1 MRIHIKHTVLLL
13 AALVAFPCGVLT
25 AQEVQTP
32 DAGVP
37 SAKGAVTDA
46 AGEPLYQVVITDP
59 AGKTLGTTDL
69 YGRFELRTDAPNL
82 CFRTAGYGN
91 VSLPV
96 SPDMKVTMRADESY
110 KDDLL
115 NYGYGV
121 IRRRGTLSEA
131 VSAIQ
136 GKQLEDVPN
145 ASFSQLLEGQILGL
159 GTLEYSSDPGN
170 AGVYKY
176 VRGISSTQGTQ
187 PLFVVDGIV
196 MQDYNVEYLTAAEID
211 NIVLLKDAAA
221 TAIYGLK
228 GANGVVVIN
237 TKSGLPGAFDVRVTA
252 DFSLQQI
259 ARKPEK
265 TSSYEYASL
274 RNQAWENDGSVG
286 SAPFSADQM
295 ARIKSG
301 SDPLYPNNDYYND
314 FVRSFGTM
322 ERLGVSLSGGSQRTR
337 VWSNINFMNQTSL
350 LKQETDEYVAAPRRF
365 WVNFRAK
372 IDVDISKHVRAF
384 AGVSGNVRNDRLAGK
399 NTNLASR
406 SYTNSDIYE
415 TIFQQPPTMIGPTTE
430 DGRVTTMETLSLP
443 TYGILNRSGY
453 TKYTSMYASTYA
465 GVTVDLDF
473 VTRGLSVTGKL
484 AFQSSNDR
492 YNYMTQDFS
501 RYYYDYTKG
510 DFMQLGSNLNTNLAG
525 GADGMFQYAIS
536 YIAQLDYKRSF
547 GKHAAEAHLYTYYTN
562 EQLDDVNADYPAVGF
577 PHDDHNTGLNLSYA
591 YDDRYVVGATFGLTA
606 SDVFSRGNRY
616 TFVPSFSAAWVASN
630 EAFLRDV
637 KWLSLLKVRAS
648 YGEVALD
655 DFEVGYYRYMYKDY
669 IKKNGD
675 VRLLGNPDLEPEIH
689 KTQNYGLDLGLWDKL
704 NLTFDY
710 FSRRTDN
717 MLIESGARIP
727 AYQGI
732 YVANYQ
738 KVNEGKM
745 KNRGVELGISYATD
759 LGRGWGIHAG
769 VNYTHAKNEVI
780 YTGEM
785 PYPGDGSGYKGYA
798 YSHRV
803 DGYPLGQQFGYL
815 VDRSNGSGYIS
826 TDEELAKYTK
836 MYSGI
841 GIPRKGDLIYKDVNG
856 DGEINEKD
864 LSPIGKGTLPTGFTT
879 IRAGFSWKGLELDLM
894 FQGVTGYYGSVAYLT
909 ERDASG
915 VYNDLHKASWT
926 PERFAAGQEIKYPAL
941 SYNSASTS
949 AEGSDFD
956 IVDRSFWRLRNASL
970 SYTLPARLMRNA
982 GIKRLKIV
990 LSGQNLFTTS
1000 GLDSKVI
1007 DPETGSMTKLPPMR
1021 VINLGVKLDF

>member
-1 MRIHIKHTVLLL
+1 MRMKIKYTAILL
-13 AALVAFPCGVLT
+13 ALLVAFPCGFLK
-25 AQEVQTP
+25 AQ
-32 DAGVP
+32 DAGVL
-37 SAKGAVTDA
+37 SQQVVKGIVTDA
-46 AGEPLYQVVITDP
+46 AGEPVYQAVITDA
-59 AGKTLGTTDL
+59 AGKMLGTTDL
-69 YGRFELRTDAPNL
+69 YGRFELKTDVPNL
-82 CFRTAGYGN
+82 CFRTVGYGT
-91 VSLPV
+91 VSAPV
-96 SPDMKVTMRADESY
+96 SPDMKVTMRTDESH

-115 NYGYGV
+115 DYGYGV

-131 VSAIQ
+131 ISAIQ
-136 GKQLEDVPN
+136 GRQLEDVPN
-145 ASFSQLLEGQILGL
+145 ASLSQMLEGQILGL

-176 VRGISSTQGTQ
+176 VRGISSNQGTQ

-196 MQDYNVEYLTAAEID
+196 MQDYNYEFLTAAEIE
-211 NIVLLKDAAA
+211 NIVVLKDAAA

-259 ARKPEK
+259 ARKPET
-265 TSSYEYASL
+265 TSSYEYATL
-274 RNQAWENDGSVG
+274 RNQAWANDGSLG
-286 SAPFSADQM
+286 AAPFSDDQV
-295 ARIKSG
+295 ARIRSG
-301 SDPLYPNNDYYND
+301 NDPLYPDNNYYDD
-314 FVRSFGTM
+314 FVRNFGTM
-322 ERLGVSLSGGSQRTR
+322 ERVGISLSGGSERTR

-399 NTNLASR
+399 NTDLASR

-415 TIFQQPPTMIGPTTE
+415 TIFSLPPTMVGPTTE
-430 DGRVTTMETLSLP
+430 DGRVTTMETVSTP

-453 TKYTSMYASTYA
+453 TKYTGMYASTYA

-501 RYYYDYTKG
+501 RYYYDYTQG
-510 DFMQLGSNLNTNLAG
+510 DFVQLGSNLDTNLAG
-525 GADGMFQYAIS
+525 GASGVFQYAIS

-547 GKHAAEAHLYTYYTN
+547 GRHNAEAHLYTYYTN
-562 EQLDDVNADYPAVGF
+562 EQLDDVNADFPAVGL
-577 PHDDHNTGLNLSYA
+577 PHDDHNTGLNLSYN
-591 YDDRYVVGATFGLTA
+591 YDDRYVAGATFGLTA
-606 SDVFSRGNRY
+606 SDIFARSNRY
-616 TFVPSFSAAWVASN
+616 TFVPAFSAAWGASN
-630 EAFLRDV
+630 ESFLRDV

-655 DFEVGYYRYMYKDY
+655 DFEVGYYRYMYMDY

-675 VRLLGNPDLEPEIH
+675 VRLLGNPDLKPEIH
-689 KTQNYGLDLGLWDKL
+689 KTQNYGLDLGLWNKL

-717 MLIESGARIP
+717 MLIEEGSRIP

-732 YVANYQ
+732 YVSNYR
-738 KVNEGKM
+738 KVNEGRM
-745 KNRGVELGISYATD
+745 KNSGIELGVSYATE

-769 VNYTHAKNEVI
+769 VNYSHAKNEVI

-785 PYPGDGSGYKGYA
+785 PYPGDGDGYKGYA

-826 TDEELAKYTK
+826 TDEELAKYTA
-836 MYSGI
+836 MYSEI
-841 GIPRKGDLIYKDVNG
+841 GTPRKGDLIFRDVNG
-856 DGEINEKD
+856 DGLVNEKD
-864 LSPIGKGTLPTGFTT
+864 LSPIGKGSLPTDFTT

-894 FQGVTGYYGSVAYLT
+894 FQGVTGYYGGVSYQT
-909 ERDASG
+909 ERDANG
-915 VYNDLHKASWT
+915 IFNDLHKAAWT
-926 PERFAAGQEIKYPAL
+926 PERYASGAEIKHPAL
-941 SYNSASTS
+941 SYNSASIS
-949 AEGSDFD
+949 NNNSDFN
-956 IVDRSFWRLRNASL
+956 IVNRSFW
-970 SYTLPARLMRNA
+970 
-982 GIKRLKIV
+982 RLKIV
-990 LSGQNLFTTS
+990 LSGQNLFTS
-1000 GLDSKVI
+1000 SALDSKVI
-1007 DPETGSMTKLPPMR
+1007 DPETGSMTQLPPMR

>member
-1 MRIHIKHTVLLL
+1 MRMKIKYTAILL
-13 AALVAFPCGVLT
+13 ALLVAFPCGFLK
-25 AQEVQTP
+25 AQ
-32 DAGVP
+32 DAGALSQQVV
-37 SAKGAVTDA
+37 KGIVTDA
-46 AGEPLYQVVITDP
+46 AGEPVYQAVITDA
-59 AGKTLGTTDL
+59 AGKMLGTTDL
-69 YGRFELRTDAPNL
+69 YGRFELKTDVPNL
-82 CFRTAGYGN
+82 CFRTVGYGT
-91 VSLPV
+91 VSAPV
-96 SPDMKVTMRADESY
+96 SPDMKVTMRTDESH

-115 NYGYGV
+115 DYGYGV

-131 VSAIQ
+131 ISAIQ
-136 GKQLEDVPN
+136 GRQLEDVPN
-145 ASFSQLLEGQILGL
+145 ASLSQMLEGQILGL

-176 VRGISSTQGTQ
+176 VRGISSNQGTQ

-196 MQDYNVEYLTAAEID
+196 MQDYNYEFLTAAEIE
-211 NIVLLKDAAA
+211 NIVVLKDAAA

-259 ARKPEK
+259 ARKPET
-265 TSSYEYASL
+265 TSSYEYATL
-274 RNQAWENDGSVG
+274 RNQAWANDGSLG
-286 SAPFSADQM
+286 AAPFSDDQV
-295 ARIKSG
+295 ARIRSG
-301 SDPLYPNNDYYND
+301 NDPLYPDNNYYDD
-314 FVRSFGTM
+314 FVRNFGTM
-322 ERLGVSLSGGSQRTR
+322 ERVGISLSGGSERTR

-384 AGVSGNVRNDRLAGK
+384 AGVAGNVRNDRLAG
-399 NTNLASR
+399 NN
-406 SYTNSDIYE
+406 YTNSGIYE
-415 TIFQQPPTMIGPTTE
+415 TIFSLPPTMVGPTTE
-430 DGRVTTMETLSLP
+430 DGRVTTMETVSTP

-453 TKYTSMYASTYA
+453 TKYTGMYASTYA

-484 AFQSSNDR
+484 AFQS
-492 YNYMTQDFS
+492 
-501 RYYYDYTKG
+501 G
-510 DFMQLGSNLNTNLAG
+510 DFVQLGSNLDTNLAG
-525 GADGMFQYAIS
+525 GASGVFQYAIS

-547 GKHAAEAHLYTYYTN
+547 GRHNAEAHLYTYYTN
-562 EQLDDVNADYPAVGF
+562 EQLDDVNADFPAVGL
-577 PHDDHNTGLNLSYA
+577 PHDDHNTGLNLSYN

-606 SDVFSRGNRY
+606 SDIFARSNRY
-616 TFVPSFSAAWVASN
+616 TFVPAFSAAWVASN
-630 EAFLRDV
+630 ESFLRDV

-655 DFEVGYYRYMYKDY
+655 DFEVGYYRYMYMDY

-675 VRLLGNPDLEPEIH
+675 VRLLGNPDLKPEIH
-689 KTQNYGLDLGLWDKL
+689 KTQNYGLDLGLWNKL

-717 MLIESGARIP
+717 MLIEEGSRIP

-732 YVANYQ
+732 YVSNYR
-738 KVNEGKM
+738 KVNEGRM
-745 KNRGVELGISYATD
+745 KNSGIELGVSYATE

-769 VNYTHAKNEVI
+769 VNYSHAKNEVI

-785 PYPGDGSGYKGYA
+785 PYPGDGNGYKGYA

-826 TDEELAKYTK
+826 TDEELAKYTA
-836 MYSGI
+836 MYSEI
-841 GIPRKGDLIYKDVNG
+841 GTPRKGDLIFRDVNG
-856 DGEINEKD
+856 DGLVNEKD
-864 LSPIGKGTLPTGFTT
+864 LSPIGKGSLPTDFTT

-894 FQGVTGYYGSVAYLT
+894 FQGVTGYYGGVSYQT
-909 ERDASG
+909 ERDANG
-915 VYNDLHKASWT
+915 IFNDLHKAAWT
-926 PERFAAGQEIKYPAL
+926 PERYASGAEIKHPAL
-941 SYNSASTS
+941 SYNSASIS
-949 AEGSDFD
+949 NNNSDFN
-956 IVDRSFWRLRNASL
+956 IVNRSFWRLKNASL

-990 LSGQNLFTTS
+990 LSGQNLFTS
-1000 GLDSKVI
+1000 SALDSKVI
-1007 DPETGSMTKLPPMR
+1007 DPETGSMTQLPPMR

>member
-1 MRIHIKHTVLLL
+1 MRMQIKHTVLLL

-25 AQEVQTP
+25 AQEIQSP
-32 DAGVP
+32 GAAAP
-37 SAKGAVTDA
+37 SAKGAVVDA
-46 AGEPLYQVVITDP
+46 AGEPLYQVVITDA
-59 AGKTLGTTDL
+59 AGKMLGTTDL

-82 CFRTAGYGN
+82 CFRTVGYGN
-91 VSLPV
+91 VTVPV
-96 SPDMKVTMRADESY
+96 SPDMKVTMRTDASNKDE
-110 KDDLL
+110 LL

-131 VSAIQ
+131 ISAIQ
-136 GKQLEDVPN
+136 GRQLEDVPN
-145 ASFSQLLEGQILGL
+145 ANFSQLLEGQLLGM
-159 GTLEYSSDPGN
+159 GTIEYNSDPGN

-187 PLFVVDGIV
+187 PLFVVDGII
-196 MQDYNVEYLTAAEID
+196 MQDYNIEYLTAAEID

-228 GANGVVVIN
+228 GANGVVVVN
-237 TKSGLPGAFDVRVTA
+237 TKSGLPGAFDIRVTA

-259 ARKPEK
+259 ARKPES

-274 RNQAWENDGSVG
+274 RNQAWANDGSVG
-286 SAPFSADQM
+286 TAPFSADQM
-295 ARIKSG
+295 ARIKAG
-301 SDPLYPNNDYYND
+301 NDPLYPNNDYYND

-384 AGVSGNVRNDRLAGK
+384 AGVAGNVRNDRLAG
-399 NTNLASR
+399 NGYTNLG
-406 SYTNSDIYE
+406 IYE
-415 TIFQQPPTMIGPTTE
+415 TIFSQPSTMIGPTTE
-430 DGRVTTMETLSLP
+430 DGRVTTMETLATP
-443 TYGILNRSGY
+443 TYGLLNRSGY
-453 TKYTSMYASTYA
+453 TKYTGMYASTYA

-473 VTRGLSVTGKL
+473 ITRGLSVTGKL

-492 YNYMTQDFS
+492 LNYMTQDFS
-501 RYYYDYTKG
+501 RYYYDYTQG
-510 DFMQLGSNLNTNLAG
+510 DFVQLGSNLNTNLAG
-525 GADGMFQYAIS
+525 GVNGLFQYAIS

-547 GKHAAEAHLYTYYTN
+547 GKHDAEAHLYTYYTN
-562 EQLDDVNADYPAVGF
+562 EQLDDVNADYPAVGL
-577 PHDDHNTGLNLSYA
+577 PHDDHNTGLNLSYS
-591 YDDRYVVGATFGLTA
+591 YDDRYVVGATLGLTA
-606 SDVFSRGNRY
+606 SDVFARSNRY

-655 DFEVGYYRYMYKDY
+655 DFEWSNYRYMYMDY
-669 IKKNGD
+669 IKRNGD
-675 VRLLGNPDLEPEIH
+675 VRLLGNPDLKPEIH
-689 KTQNYGLDLGLWDKL
+689 KTQNYGIDLGLWDKL
-704 NLTFDY
+704 DLTFDY
-710 FSRRTDN
+710 FRRRTDN
-717 MLIESGARIP
+717 MLIEGGSRVP
-727 AYQGI
+727 SYQGI
-732 YVANYQ
+732 YVSNYK

-745 KNRGVELGISYATD
+745 KNSGVELGISYATD

-780 YTGEM
+780 YIGEM

-798 YSHRV
+798 YSHRLE
-803 DGYPLGQQFGYL
+803 GHPLGQEFGYL
-815 VDRSNGSGYIS
+815 IDRSNGSGYIS
-826 TDEELAKYTK
+826 TDEELSKCTK
-836 MYSGI
+836 MYSEI
-841 GIPRKGDLIYKDVNG
+841 GAPRKGDFIYKDVNG
-856 DGEINEKD
+856 DGVINEKD
-864 LSPIGKGTLPTGFTT
+864 LSPIGKGSLPTDFTT
-879 IRAGFSWKGLELDLM
+879 VRAGFSWKGLELDLM
-894 FQGVTGYYGSVAYLT
+894 FQGVTGYYGPVSYQT
-909 ERDASG
+909 ERDANG
-915 VYNDLHKASWT
+915 IYNDLHKSAWT
-926 PERFAAGQEIKYPAL
+926 PERFAAGQEIKAPAL
-941 SYNSASTS
+941 SYNYASTS
-949 AEGSDFD
+949 DYNNDYNIAK
-956 IVDRSFWRLRNASL
+956 RSFWRLKNASL
-970 SYTLPARLMRNA
+970 AYTLPARLMRNA

-990 LSGQNLFTTS
+990 LSGQNLFTAS

-1007 DPETGSMTKLPPMR
+1007 DPETGSMTYLPPMR

>member
-1 MRIHIKHTVLLL
+1 MRMQIKYTVLLL
-13 AALVAFPCGVLT
+13 AALVAFPFGVLT
-25 AQEVQTP
+25 AQETSE
-32 DAGVP
+32 VP

-46 AGEPLYQVVITDP
+46 AGEPLFQVLITDS
-59 AGKTLGTTDL
+59 AGKMLGTTDL
-69 YGRFELRTDAPNL
+69 NGRFELRTDVSNL
-82 CFRTAGYGN
+82 CFRTVGYGN
-91 VSLPV
+91 VSVPV
-96 SPDMKVTMRADESY
+96 STDMKVTMRTDESH
-110 KDDLL
+110 KDELL

-121 IRRRGTLSEA
+121 VRRRGTLSEA

-136 GKQLEDVPN
+136 GRQLEDVPN
-145 ASFSQLLEGQILGL
+145 ASFSQLLEGQLLGM
-159 GTLEYSSDPGN
+159 GTVEYNSDPGN

-187 PLFVVDGIV
+187 PLFVVDGII
-196 MQDYNVEYLTAAEID
+196 MQDYNIDYLTAAEID

-228 GANGVVVIN
+228 GANGVVVVN
-237 TKSGLPGAFDVRVTA
+237 TKSGLPGAFDIRVTA

-259 ARKPEK
+259 ARKPES

-274 RNQAWENDGSVG
+274 RNQAWANDGSVG
-286 SAPFSADQM
+286 TAPFSADQM
-295 ARIKSG
+295 ARIKAG
-301 SDPLYPNNDYYND
+301 NDPLYPDNDYYNN

-372 IDVDISKHVRAF
+372 VDVDISKHVRAF
-384 AGVSGNVRNDRLAGK
+384 AGVAGNVRNDRLAGNG
-399 NTNLASR
+399 NTNS
-406 SYTNSDIYE
+406 SIYN

-430 DGRVTTMETLSLP
+430 DGRVTTMENISLP
-443 TYGILNRSGY
+443 TYGLLNRSGY
-453 TKYTSMYASTYA
+453 TKYTGMYASTYA

-473 VTRGLSVTGKL
+473 ITRGLSATGKL

-510 DFMQLGSNLNTNLAG
+510 DFTQLGSNLDTNLAG
-525 GADGMFQYAIS
+525 GVSGMFQYAIS

-547 GKHAAEAHLYTYYTN
+547 GKHDAEAHLYTYYTN
-562 EQLDDVNADYPAVGF
+562 EQQDEVNSEFPAVGF
-577 PHDDHNTGLNLSYA
+577 PHDDHNTGLNLSYS

-606 SDVFSRGNRY
+606 SDVFARSNRY

-655 DFEVGYYRYMYKDY
+655 DFEVGYYRYMYMDY

-675 VRLLGNPDLEPEIH
+675 VRLLGNPDLKPEIH
-689 KTQNYGLDLGLWDKL
+689 KTQNYGIDLGLWDKL

-710 FSRRTDN
+710 FHRRTDN
-717 MLIESGARIP
+717 MLMESGRRIP

-732 YVANYQ
+732 YVSNYQ

-745 KNRGVELGISYATD
+745 KNSGVELGISYATD

-780 YTGEM
+780 YIGEM
-785 PYPGDGSGYKGYA
+785 PYPGDGNGYKGYA
-798 YSHRV
+798 YSHRIE
-803 DGYPLGQQFGYL
+803 GYPVNQQFGYL

-836 MYSGI
+836 MYSEI
-841 GIPRKGDLIYKDVNG
+841 GTPRKGDLIYRDVNG
-856 DGEINEKD
+856 DGMINEKD
-864 LSPIGKGTLPTGFTT
+864 MSPIGRGSLPTDFTT

-894 FQGVTGYYGSVAYLT
+894 FQGVTGHYGSVHYQT
-909 ERDASG
+909 EREANG
-915 VYNDLHKASWT
+915 IYNDLHKAAWT

-941 SYNSASTS
+941 SYNGASTS
-949 AEGSDFD
+949 YENSDFD
-956 IVDRSFWRLRNASL
+956 IVDCSFWRLKNASL

>member
-864 LSPIGKGTLPTGFTT
+864 LSPIGNGTLPTGFTT

-956 IVDRSFWRLRNASL
+956 IVDRSFWRLKNASL